1 MQVRGSIALVT
12 GANRGIGKAFVESL
26 VEAGA
31 KKVYGGARNPAGVT
45 AKGVTPIRLDITNVD
60 QVIGAAEQCGDVNLL
75 VNNAGIGTP
84 TPFIA
89 SPDLRDVKAAME
101 TNYFGTLNMCRAFA
115 PVLKRNGGGA
125 LVNML
130 SVASWSTA
138 GFLGGYSA
146 SKMAELA
153 LTRGVR
159 IELRSQGTLVV
170 GVYAGFVDT
179 DMTKSLAVPKVHPK
193 DIAAAV
199 LSGLAERTE
208 EILADDRAREVA
220 TNFLRESRIRQD
232 INQKAWD
239 ESPYHTNNG

>member
-1 MQVRGSIALVT
+1 
-12 GANRGIGKAFVESL
+12 
-26 VEAGA
+26 
-31 KKVYGGARNPAGVT
+31 
-45 AKGVTPIRLDITNVD
+45 
-60 QVIGAAEQCGDVNLL
+60 
-75 VNNAGIGTP
+75 
-84 TPFIA
+84 
-89 SPDLRDVKAAME
+89 
-101 TNYFGTLNMCRAFA
+101 MCRAFA

-138 GFLGGYSA
+138 GLIGGYSA

-179 DMTKSLAVPKVHPK
+179 DMTKNLTVPKVRPE

-199 LSGLAERTE
+199 MSGLANGIE
-208 EILADDRAREVA
+208 EILADERSREVA
-220 TNFLRESRIRQD
+220 TNFVRESRIREE
-232 INQKAWD
+232 INQKVWD
-239 ESPYHTNNG
+239 ESPYSKQ